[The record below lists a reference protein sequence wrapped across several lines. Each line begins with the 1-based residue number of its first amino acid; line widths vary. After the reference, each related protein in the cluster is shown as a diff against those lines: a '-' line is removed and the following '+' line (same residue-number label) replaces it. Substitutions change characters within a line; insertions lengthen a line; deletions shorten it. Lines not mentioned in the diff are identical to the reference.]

1 MESPS
6 LESQIHLLKEK
17 IRNHEGK
24 PLTIAVV
31 GQHGCGKSSFINTA
45 LAVLT
50 GEYHERAIV
59 GSFGKRGG
67 HVTRRVTRYTKKRY
81 LGKSNEDEMRHGYP
95 TFVDM
100 MGFQNDENVNEF
112 LENVFEGHVREGTE
126 FNRPQEQRKPLV
138 SMQQL
143 ALLLGNEIVPRVD
156 RIIFVASAV
165 SKEFPEEL
173 INAVKLQASGRT
185 REIPLFGVLTHGD
198 EITEEDEQFQKM
210 ENDFKECLGLSP
222 MRYLRCTNYCSNF
235 PQDDERNP
243 DIEIPVMRFLR
254 QVIDTERDVLEKER
268 SITDHLYRRMNMKLK
283 TITVYFLQVI
293 LVMLYLFFIMI
304 TPSEIRSFCSSM
316 KKTGQEQYLPS
327 LVYLCKLNSD
337 GKIME
342 KPSLLY
348 LFLFLAF
355 VYYGVTPLFKL
366 CLKHNANLKA
376 VFDQRV
382 LTCIGMERRGK

>member
-1 MESPS
+1 M
-6 LESQIHLLKEK
+6 
-17 IRNHEGK
+17 
-24 PLTIAVV
+24 
-31 GQHGCGKSSFINTA
+31 
-45 LAVLT
+45 
-50 GEYHERAIV
+50 
-59 GSFGKRGG
+59 
-67 HVTRRVTRYTKKRY
+67 TRRVTRYTKKRY

-126 FNRPQEQRKPLV
+126 FNRAQEQRKPLV

-173 INAVKLQASGRT
+173 INAVKLQASGGS

-283 TITVYFLQVI
+283 TITVYFLQLI

-316 KKTGQEQYLPS
+316 KKTEQEQYLPS

-376 VFDQRV
+376 VFNQRV

>member
-1 MESPS
+1 MQIYIKY
-6 LESQIHLLKEK
+6 LNHSQLISMH
-17 IRNHEGK
+17 
-24 PLTIAVV
+24 IA
-31 GQHGCGKSSFINTA
+31 KYF
-45 LAVLT
+45 
-50 GEYHERAIV
+50 
-59 GSFGKRGG
+59 
-67 HVTRRVTRYTKKRY
+67 
-81 LGKSNEDEMRHGYP
+81 
-95 TFVDM
+95 
-100 MGFQNDENVNEF
+100 
-112 LENVFEGHVREGTE
+112 
-126 FNRPQEQRKPLV
+126 
-138 SMQQL
+138 
-143 ALLLGNEIVPRVD
+143 
-156 RIIFVASAV
+156 
-165 SKEFPEEL
+165 
-173 INAVKLQASGRT
+173 
-185 REIPLFGVLTHGD
+185 
-198 EITEEDEQFQKM
+198 
-210 ENDFKECLGLSP
+210 
-222 MRYLRCTNYCSNF
+222 
-235 PQDDERNP
+235 
-243 DIEIPVMRFLR
+243 

-376 VFDQRV
+376 VFNQRV
-382 LTCIGMERRGK
+382 LTCIGMERRGKWCPYMKSNLHAL